1 MDRIETMRVAQKIIR
16 RFGGAPNTGKLR
28 KTMGLKVE
36 FPAGFN
42 NRCRN

>member
-1 MDRIETMRVAQKIIR
+1 MDRVETMRVAQKIIG
-16 RFGGAPNTGKLR
+16 RFGGATNTGKFG